1 MIHKIQSMS
10 DIITNSSS
18 EVFIVSTDNHE
29 KVINFINDVCE
40 VCGLNTDDLMHFES
54 ADRDGSVCG
63 WSDTN
68 YKKGDLLIHSTDE
81 NTIPYYIM
89 EIIEELPYLN
99 APALNGAEVTNV
111 KRRHL
116 G

>member
-1 MIHKIQSMS
+1 MNKIQSMS

-40 VCGLNTDDLMHFES
+40 VCGWSTDDLMHFES
-54 ADRDGSVCG
+54 ADSDGSVCD
-63 WSDTN
+63 WSDTD
-68 YKKGDLLIHSTDE
+68 YKKGDLLIYSAGD
-81 NTIPYYIM
+81 NAIPYWIM
-89 EIIEELPYLN
+89 EMIESLPYLD
-99 APALNGAEVTNV
+99 APALNGADVINV
-111 KRRHL
+111 KRQHL

>member
-1 MIHKIQSMS
+1 MNKIQSMS

-18 EVFIVSTDNHE
+18 EVFIVNTDNHE
-29 KVINFINDVCE
+29 KVINFIKDVCE
-40 VCGLNTDDLMHFES
+40 VCGWNTEDLMCFES
-54 ADRDGSVCG
+54 ADIDGSVEG
-63 WSDTN
+63 WTDIN
-68 YKKGDLLIHSTDE
+68 YKKGDLLIYSAGD
-81 NTIPYYIM
+81 NAIPYYIM

-99 APALNGAEVTNV
+99 APALNGADVTKV

>member
-1 MIHKIQSMS
+1 MNKIQSMS

-29 KVINFINDVCE
+29 KIINFINDVCE
-40 VCGLNTDDLMHFES
+40 VCGLNTNDLMCFES
-54 ADRDGSVCG
+54 TDRDGSVED
-63 WSDTN
+63 WTDTD
-68 YKKGDLLIHSTDE
+68 YKKGDLLIYSADE

-99 APALNGAEVTNV
+99 APALNGADITKV
-111 KRRHL
+111 KRHHL

>member
-1 MIHKIQSMS
+1 MNKIQSMS

-40 VCGLNTDDLMHFES
+40 VCGLNTSDLMYFES
-54 ADRDGSVCG
+54 ADQGGYVEG
-63 WSDTN
+63 WTDTN
-68 YKKGDLLIHSTDE
+68 YNKGNLLIHSADE

-99 APALNGAEVTNV
+99 APALKGADITKV
-111 KRRHL
+111 KRHHL

>member
-1 MIHKIQSMS
+1 MNKIQSMS

-40 VCGLNTDDLMHFES
+40 VCGWNTEDLMCFES
-54 ADRDGSVCG
+54 ADHDGNV
-63 WSDTN
+63 DDRTN
-68 YKKGDLLIHSTDE
+68 YKKGDLLIHSADD
-81 NTIPYYIM
+81 NSIPYWIM
-89 EIIEELPYLN
+89 DMIGDLPYLT
-99 APALNGAEVTNV
+99 APALNGVEITNV
-111 KRRHL
+111 ERRHL

>member
-1 MIHKIQSMS
+1 MNKIQSMS

-40 VCGLNTDDLMHFES
+40 VCGWNTEDLMCFES
-54 ADRDGSVCG
+54 ADQDGSLEG
-63 WSDTN
+63 WSNID
-68 YKKGDLLIHSTDE
+68 YKKGDLLIHSADD
-81 NTIPYYIM
+81 NSIPYWIM
-89 EIIEELPYLN
+89 DMIGDLPYLT
-99 APALNGAEVTNV
+99 APALNGVEITNV
-111 KRRHL
+111 ERRHL